1 MKKLSLKLALA
12 AALTVAAL
20 SIPGPTQAAPFGFGS
35 GSGCPHTGAC
45 PENYAPVICSNGVV
59 YSNSCF
65 AALDCATGCVPYAD
79 AI

>member
-1 MKKLSLKLALA
+1 MKKWSLKFALA

-20 SIPGPTQAAPFGFGS
+20 SIPGPTQAALLSP
-35 GSGCPHTGAC
+35 GSGCPRAGAC

-59 YSNSCF
+59 YANSCF
-65 AALDCATGCVPYAD
+65 ASLDCATGCVPYGD

>member
-1 MKKLSLKLALA
+1 MKKLPLKFALA
-12 AALTVAAL
+12 AALTMAAL
-20 SIPGPTQAAPFGFGS
+20 SIPSPSRAALPGNPHPTY
-35 GSGCPHTGAC
+35 C

-65 AALDCATGCVPYAD
+65 AAAAGATGCVPYAD

>member
-1 MKKLSLKLALA
+1 MKRLSLKFAMA

-20 SIPGPTQAAPFGFGS
+20 SIPGPTQASPFGFGS
-35 GSGCPHTGAC
+35 GCPHPGAC
-45 PENYAPVICSNGVV
+45 PLNYAPVICSDGVV

-65 AALDCATGCVPYAD
+65 ASLACATGCVPYGD

>member
-1 MKKLSLKLALA
+1 MKKLSLKFALA

-20 SIPGPTQAAPFGFGS
+20 SIPSPTQAVPFGS
-35 GSGCPHTGAC
+35 GSGCPHAGFC

-65 AALDCATGCVPYAD
+65 ASLDCATGCVSYGD
-79 AI
+79 AL

>member
-1 MKKLSLKLALA
+1 MKKRSLKFALA

-20 SIPGPTQAAPFGFGS
+20 SIPSPSHAVLPGGLHPI
-35 GSGCPHTGAC
+35 AC

-65 AALDCATGCVPYAD
+65 ASAAGATGCVPYAD
-79 AI
+79 AL